1 MKKEVTI
8 GIDIGGT
15 NTVIGIV
22 DRAAN
27 VLAETS
33 ISTTGFPDVADYV
46 AAIHKSI
53 QEELLKDRNDLD
65 LKAIGIGAPNGNYYK
80 GTIEYPPNLVW
91 QGVIP
96 LCELFGKYYRIPVV
110 LTNDANAAAMGEM
123 IFGGAKNMKNFVVY
137 TLGTG
142 LGSGIIIDGN
152 LVYGH
157 TGFAGEIGHTIM
169 VPGGRE
175 CGCGRQGCLETYV
188 SATGIVKT
196 VSELFALRRTPS
208 ELRRIPPEQLTAK
221 MITEAAAK
229 GDAIALEAFDKTAD
243 MLALS
248 IVNTVAFSSP
258 EALFLFGGLA
268 NAGKFIFEP
277 TEKYVNEKIQ
287 QIFKN
292 TVKVLP
298 SQLMESNAAVLGAS
312 ALAWKEIE
320 PQS

>member
-1 MKKEVTI
+1 MKKEVTV

-15 NTVIGIV
+15 NTVIGVV
-22 DRAAN
+22 DHEAN
-27 VLAETS
+27 ILGETS
-33 ISTTGFPDVADYV
+33 ISTTAYPKVEDYV
-46 AAIHKSI
+46 GALHEAISKCVSGI
-53 QEELLKDRNDLD
+53 KEEIE

-91 QGVIP
+91 EGVIP
-96 LCELFGKYYRIPVV
+96 LCNLLGKYYTIPVV
-110 LTNDANAAAMGEM
+110 LTNDANAAAVGEM
-123 IFGGAKNMKNFVVY
+123 VFGGAKEMKDFVVY

-142 LGSGIIIDGN
+142 LGGGIIINGE

-196 VSELFALRRTPS
+196 VSELLALRRTPS
-208 ELRRIPPEQLTAK
+208 PLRQIRPDQLSAK
-221 MITEAAAK
+221 MITDAAKK
-229 GDAIALEAFDKTAD
+229 GDAIALEAFDRTAS

-248 IVNTVAFSSP
+248 IVNTVAFASP
-258 EALFLFGGLA
+258 EAIFLFGGLA

-277 TEKYVNEKIQ
+277 TEKYINEKIQ
-287 QIFKN
+287 KIFSN
-292 TVKVLP
+292 TVKLLP

-312 ALAWKEIE
+312 ALAWKEIRG
-320 PQS
+320 

>member
-1 MKKEVTI
+1 MKKEVTV

-15 NTVIGIV
+15 NSVIGVV
-22 DRAAN
+22 DHEAN
-27 VLAETS
+27 ILGETS
-33 ISTTGFPDVADYV
+33 ISTTAYPKVEDYV
-46 AAIHKSI
+46 GALHNAISKCISGI
-53 QEELLKDRNDLD
+53 KEEVE

-91 QGVIP
+91 EGVIP
-96 LCELFGKYYRIPVV
+96 LCNLFGKYYTIPVV
-110 LTNDANAAAMGEM
+110 LTNDANAAAVGEM
-123 IFGGAKNMKNFVVY
+123 VFGGAKEMKDFVVY

-142 LGSGIIIDGN
+142 LGGGIIINGE
-152 LVYGH
+152 LLYGY

-196 VSELFALRRTPS
+196 VSELLALRRTPS
-208 ELRRIPPEQLTAK
+208 PLRQIRPDQLTAK
-221 MITEAAAK
+221 MITDAAKK
-229 GDAIALEAFDKTAD
+229 GDAIALEAFDRTAS

-248 IVNTVAFSSP
+248 IVNTVAFASP
-258 EALFLFGGLA
+258 EAIFLFGGLA

-277 TEKYVNEKIQ
+277 TEKYINEKIQ
-287 QIFKN
+287 KIFSN
-292 TVKVLP
+292 TVKLLP

-312 ALAWKEIE
+312 ALAWKEIRG
-320 PQS
+320 